1 MVKGFINDAVLAVQ
15 GRTGITASVLISIAI
30 AAFAALTAFAFLCV
44 AAYAWLSLQIGALY
58 AGLVMAAVFIAIAVI
73 GAVVGAIAR
82 RRARERAI
90 LARAA
95 RANAPSWLL
104 DPRVLATAVQIGR
117 QLGWQRVIPLALV
130 GILAAQWAR
139 EHRERAQEPA
149 E

>member
-1 MVKGFINDAVLAVQ
+1 MVKGLINDAVLAVQ
-15 GRTGITASVLISIAI
+15 GRTGITASVLMSIAI

-44 AAYAWLSLQIGALY
+44 AAYVWLSLQIGAIY
-58 AGLVMAAVFIAIAVI
+58 AGLVMAAVFLAIAVI

-104 DPRVLATAVQIGR
+104 DPRVLATAVQVGR
-117 QLGWQRVIPLALV
+117 Q
-130 GILAAQWAR
+130 
-139 EHRERAQEPA
+139 
-149 E
+149 